1 MKISNV
7 LISSLLFT
15 AVSFAQEVET
25 PAQPE
30 RPELTK
36 EQVKENIKN
45 RHAKVRQEMEG
56 MTKEERQEFKAGLKE
71 QAKARRAERKAKVQ
85 AKLENMTEAERAEF
99 KEKRQARKEIRKEVR
114 KELKGERKENRK
126 ERRKD
131 KRQARKEVVKQK
143 LGAISEEDRTAIKNQ
158 IKESIPQE
166 KKEYL
171 KKKFSEKP
179 AK

>member
-1 MKISNV
+1 MKISNI

-15 AVSFAQEVET
+15 AVSFAQDVET

-36 EQVKENIKN
+36 EDVKERIKN

-99 KEKRQARKEIRKEVR
+99 KEKRQARKEIRKD
-114 KELKGERKENRK
+114 LG
-126 ERRKD
+126 
-131 KRQARKEVVKQK
+131 VVSLPHQP
-143 LGAISEEDRTAIKNQ
+143 LGIFTLGIFLMRYPGLGS
-158 IKESIPQE
+158 S
-166 KKEYL
+166 
-171 KKKFSEKP
+171 FSSRSVFI
-179 AK
+179 